1 MTKRALALTI
11 SATALIALLSL
22 LFLPQTRKL
31 TLIDVNLTSLLSH
44 FNARAHHLSHLPDIP
59 ATTTRCVRSHTDGSC
74 VFFHS
79 VLDVHANPPQIHT
92 ADKPNA
98 PILGLH
104 AGGTNVVPLPV
115 SEQHA
120 VVCATPDYGSLAIVG
135 QYVHSNHGHVLGDE
149 VFAAWQF
156 LTIWGFE
163 MEASSLHI
171 ATNDRA
177 PSLIQYD
184 ALLAHSATQVHTF
197 DELRHRHPSGLIC
210 VGKLFAGA
218 GRLGYSQGMTC
229 ADGHRGIE
237 CRAPY
242 LSEFKATFRAFRVH
256 ALQNL
261 GVPSKRQPDA
271 PFNVLILEKDTS
283 AAAHHCV
290 LGNVPALVDALKGH
304 LTDALVTAVRW
315 TKTTLREQAMLVS
328 QADALVALPG
338 SDLMAAVW
346 MRPEAEILQPCRF
359 VEGVWDPGNEQQI
372 WFRMTNPITV
382 WCNFAEHGASVLNL
396 PVEEFVLRVAAI
408 KRRMQRSG
416 VLGHKNG
423 E

>member
-1 MTKRALALTI
+1 MTKRILTLII
-11 SATALIALLSL
+11 SAIALVALSL
-22 LFLPQTRKL
+22 FLLPRTRKL
-31 TLIDVNLTSLLSH
+31 TLIDENLTSLRSH
-44 FNARAHHLSHLPDIP
+44 FKSRAHHLSHLPDIP

-74 VFFHS
+74 VFFHA
-79 VLDVHANPPQIHT
+79 VLDVHANPPRIHT

-98 PILGLH
+98 PTLGLH
-104 AGGTNVVPLPV
+104 AGGTNVFPLPV

-120 VVCATPDYGSLAIVG
+120 VVCAAPDYPALAIVG

-149 VFAAWQF
+149 VFTAWQF
-156 LTIWGFE
+156 LAIWGFE
-163 MEASSLHI
+163 LEASSIHV

-177 PSLIQYD
+177 PSLMQYD

-218 GRLGYSQGMTC
+218 ASLGYSQGMTC

-242 LSEFKATFRAFRVH
+242 LPEFKATFRAFRLH

-261 GVPSKRQPDA
+261 GVPPKRQPDA
-271 PFNVLILEKDTS
+271 PFNVLILEKDAS

-304 LTDALVTAVRW
+304 LPDALVATVRW

-328 QADALVALPG
+328 QADALVSLPG
-338 SDLMAAVW
+338 SDLMAAAW
-346 MRPEAEILQPCRF
+346 LRPEAEILQPCRF

-382 WCNFAEHGASVLNL
+382 WCGFAEHGAAVLHL
-396 PVEEFVLRVAAI
+396 PVQEFVLRVAAI
-408 KRRMQRSG
+408 KRRMQWAG
-416 VLGHKNG
+416 V
-423 E
+423 